1 EHVLSFAACTGNA
14 EIIRMVIES
23 GADIRAVD
31 SMGNTAL
38 HVLAL
43 QPNRT
48 IACQVYDLIESLEEP
63 DASLRASLLPNLEG
77 LTPIK
82 LAAVEGNIVMFQHLM
97 NKRRLTQWT
106 FGPVSNCLYDL
117 SGIDSWGEDYSV
129 LELVVASKRTE
140 ALSILELPPLKQL
153 ISLKWNR
160 YGKFYFWLLTL
171 LYLAYIITFTL
182 CCTYRPLKPR
192 TSNVTDPRDTTVF
205 VQRTLQEAYSAEG
218 DHIRL
223 VGEVVSVMGAIVTL
237 LLEIPDILRF
247 GARRYFGR
255 TALGGPF
262 HVIIISY
269 ACLVLL
275 ILALRLTDTQGEV
288 LAMSLALVL
297 GWCNVMFFARG
308 FPMLGPFTIM
318 IQKMIFGDLLRF
330 CWLMFLVLLGFT
342 AAFHITFQTLEPD
355 LWPHFRDF
363 STCLFTM
370 FQLFLGLLDIPINYE
385 KWTPA
390 IIKVLYVS
398 YMVFAFLLMVNLLIA
413 MMGDT
418 HWRVAHERDQ
428 LWRAQVVAT
437 TILLE
442 RHLPRFL
449 WPRVG
454 IDGESVG
461 LGNSWYLRVEDR
473 IDVGGQ
479 KVRRYAQHF
488 RPAEQASREKGQRSP
503 AGQGWEIVRR
513 TALQGEGPDRVY
525 HV

>member
-1 EHVLSFAACTGNA
+1 
-14 EIIRMVIES
+14 MVIES

-205 VQRTLQEAYSAEG
+205 VQRTLQVETSRASPS
-218 DHIRL
+218 
-223 VGEVVSVMGAIVTL
+223 VNVCQSVSVW
-237 LLEIPDILRF
+237 D
-247 GARRYFGR
+247 
-255 TALGGPF
+255 
-262 HVIIISY
+262 
-269 ACLVLL
+269 
-275 ILALRLTDTQGEV
+275 
-288 LAMSLALVL
+288 
-297 GWCNVMFFARG
+297 
-308 FPMLGPFTIM
+308 
-318 IQKMIFGDLLRF
+318 
-330 CWLMFLVLLGFT
+330 
-342 AAFHITFQTLEPD
+342 
-355 LWPHFRDF
+355 
-363 STCLFTM
+363 
-370 FQLFLGLLDIPINYE
+370 
-385 KWTPA
+385 
-390 IIKVLYVS
+390 
-398 YMVFAFLLMVNLLIA
+398 
-413 MMGDT
+413 
-418 HWRVAHERDQ
+418 
-428 LWRAQVVAT
+428 
-437 TILLE
+437 
-442 RHLPRFL
+442 
-449 WPRVG
+449 
-454 IDGESVG
+454 
-461 LGNSWYLRVEDR
+461 
-473 IDVGGQ
+473 
-479 KVRRYAQHF
+479 
-488 RPAEQASREKGQRSP
+488 
-503 AGQGWEIVRR
+503 
-513 TALQGEGPDRVY
+513 
-525 HV
+525 